1 MHGFLHKEELE
12 GGLRNSCSLF
22 RLETEIAMKKL
33 VALTGAGISAES
45 GIPTF
50 RDAGGLWEGYD
61 VNDVA
66 TPEAWERNPERV
78 LDFYN
83 QRRKKALEVEPNE
96 GHRILADFEVFYDVT
111 VITQNVD
118 NLHER
123 AGSSNVVHL
132 HGSLFES
139 RSSIDASLVYPIN
152 GWELKMGQLCEKGS
166 QLRPNIVWFGEIVTM
181 IERAMEISFEADIFL
196 VVGTSL
202 LVYPAA
208 SLVHYVRSG
217 TPIYIVD
224 PKSPNI
230 TLNPH
235 ITVINEFG
243 SVGLKKVR
251 EILTASQG
259 ISK

>member
-1 MHGFLHKEELE
+1 
-12 GGLRNSCSLF
+12 
-22 RLETEIAMKKL
+22 MKKL
-33 VALTGAGISAES
+33 VVLTGAGISAES

-66 TPEAWERNPERV
+66 TPEAWERNPELV

-96 GHRILADFEVFYDVT
+96 GHRILADLEAFFDVT
-111 VITQNVD
+111 VVTQNVD

-123 AGSSNVVHL
+123 AGSSHVIHL

-139 RSSIDASLVYPIN
+139 RSSLDASLVYPIN
-152 GWELKMGQLCEKGS
+152 GWELRMGQLCEKGY
-166 QLRPNIVWFGEIVTM
+166 QLRPNIVWFGELVTM

-217 TPIYIVD
+217 TPTYIVD

-235 ITVINEFG
+235 ITVINELG
-243 SVGLKKVR
+243 SIGLRRVKQ
-251 EILTASQG
+251 ILTAGQG